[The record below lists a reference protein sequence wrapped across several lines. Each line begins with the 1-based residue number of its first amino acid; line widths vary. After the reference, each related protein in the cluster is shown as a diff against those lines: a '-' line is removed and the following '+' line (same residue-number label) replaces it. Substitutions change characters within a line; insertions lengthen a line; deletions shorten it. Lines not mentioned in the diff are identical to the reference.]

1 MEYRRSQSLGVIK
14 CPCGKE
20 IKKGEYGFVPVVQHE
35 NKIKFE
41 RTVCE
46 NCKNIKDQDGS
57 FQPDPVARKGGLVSM
72 NEREVNKFYWY
83 VVTSVEG
90 ETDKVPGIEEKF
102 PFRRSSFSQE
112 VYGRGGIIGK
122 ISYRYL
128 CDEVEK
134 FLYGP
139 EMKARAVEL
148 VKQPSVKSE
157 TRGYAIQAAPEE
169 VRSI

>member
-1 MEYRRSQSLGVIK
+1 MQLHDY
-14 CPCGKE
+14 
-20 IKKGEYGFVPVVQHE
+20 H
-35 NKIKFE
+35 
-41 RTVCE
+41 RTFFIE
-46 NCKNIKDQDGS
+46 
-57 FQPDPVARKGGLVSM
+57 
-72 NEREVNKFYWY
+72 
-83 VVTSVEG
+83 
-90 ETDKVPGIEEKF
+90 GIEEKF
-102 PFRRSSFSQE
+102 PFKRNSFSQE

-157 TRGYAIQAAPEE
+157 TRGYVIAARPGEA
-169 VRSI
+169 RSI

>member
-57 FQPDPVARKGGLVSM
+57 FQPDPVARKGGMISM
-72 NEREVNKFYWY
+72 NERDVNKFYWY

-90 ETDKVPGIEEKF
+90 ETGKVPGIEEKF
-102 PFRRSSFSQE
+102 PFKRSSFSQE

-157 TRGYAIQAAPEE
+157 TRGYVIAARPGEA
-169 VRSI
+169 RSI